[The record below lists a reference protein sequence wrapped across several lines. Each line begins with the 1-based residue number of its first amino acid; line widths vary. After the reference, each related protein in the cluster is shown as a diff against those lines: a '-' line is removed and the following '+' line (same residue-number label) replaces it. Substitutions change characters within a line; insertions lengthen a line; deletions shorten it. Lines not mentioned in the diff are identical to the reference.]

1 MDEFKYYRDEKGV
14 VWAYPL
20 DGSQDSIIGDKI
32 RMTDEEVYAHL
43 HPVKTKEQ
51 IIAEASAHRRTLL
64 SKATYNIGVLQ
75 DAVDLDMATDEEKT
89 LLLAWKKYRVLLSR
103 VDTSTAPDIDWPEPP
118 VSII

>member
-1 MDEFKYYRDEKGV
+1 MDEFKYYRDEEGRV
-14 VWAYPL
+14 YAYRL
-20 DGSQDSIIGDKI
+20 DGSQDSYIGDKI

-51 IIAEASAHRRTLL
+51 IIAEAVAKRINLL
-64 SKATYNIGVLQ
+64 SRATYNISVLQ
-75 DAVDLDMATDEEKT
+75 DAVDLDMATESEKT

-118 VSII
+118 ASI